1 MLKHHLRKF
10 LRGLLLVSLSSNL
23 AYAEQ
28 TFQFK
33 SPSFTGIGYS
43 SHVQTI
49 ENTETTRK
57 QAIEAA
63 RLQAAKDAAAADK
76 NTNLSKF
83 LNNFESR
90 VYAQLSTQLVNNLFG
105 ENPQNSGTVTIEG
118 NTIQYTKTLDMISL
132 TKSSEWF
139 NFTTFPVKIEWTMS
153 KTTFLIF
160 SL

>member
-1 MLKHHLRKF
+1 MSKHLLRKF
-10 LRGLLLVSLSSNL
+10 LTALLLANLSNS
-23 AYAEQ
+23 YAEQ
-28 TFQFK
+28 VYQFK
-33 SPSFTGIGYS
+33 SPSFNGVGYS

-57 QAIEAA
+57 QALEAA
-63 RLQAAKDAAAADK
+63 RLQAAKDAAAAAN

-118 NTIQYTKTLDMISL
+118 NTIQYTKTADMISMTVTAADGSL
-132 TKSSEWF
+132 TQVQIPIGQLKF
-139 NFTTFPVKIEWTMS
+139 
-153 KTTFLIF
+153 
-160 SL
+160 